1 NMDRRQILLQ
11 LFGIAA
17 LLAGG
22 KSIYFGFKKKKKFS
36 KIEPGWREYQNKC
49 YFFSTDVKSWL
60 EANELC
66 LEQHSNLMSIQDIQE
81 RMWVRTQI
89 GQEIF
94 WIGLNDRVVEGVW
107 EWTDGSPF
115 IETLSYPDNWGS
127 DPGEDCGQVVGY
139 SSGHWNDETC
149 SAKRK
154 YICKHSH
161 LFYYLPNYSANP
173 AII

>member
-1 NMDRRQILLQ
+1 VSY
-11 LFGIAA
+11 IAQA
-17 LLAGG
+17 FLAGICLYLG
-22 KSIYFGFKKKKKFS
+22 VNNHLRLLWTNQSLCHILAVS
-36 KIEPGWREYQNKC
+36 SAHCQCQPGWREYQNKC

-115 IETLSYPDNWGS
+115 IETLSYWMPGQPDNWGS

-149 SAKRK
+149 SLCRQ
-154 YICKHSH
+154 
-161 LFYYLPNYSANP
+161 LLLDGQ
-173 AII
+173 

>member
-1 NMDRRQILLQ
+1 FCELVSFSGLFCHILAVSSAHCQ
-11 LFGIAA
+11 CQ
-17 LLAGG
+17 
-22 KSIYFGFKKKKKFS
+22 
-36 KIEPGWREYQNKC
+36 PGWREYQNKC

-81 RMWVRTQI
+81 RVRCPNAQTATTLDK
-89 GQEIF
+89 EIF

-115 IETLSYPDNWGS
+115 IETLSYWMPGQPDNWGS

-154 YICKHSH
+154 YICKHVNCELAH
-161 LFYYLPNYSANP
+161 VPQ
-173 AII
+173 

>member
-1 NMDRRQILLQ
+1 MCSLQIKLIFLNSKCH
-11 LFGIAA
+11 I
-17 LLAGG
+17 LAV
-22 KSIYFGFKKKKKFS
+22 SS
-36 KIEPGWREYQNKC
+36 AHCQCQPGWREYQNKC

-81 RMWVRTQI
+81 RVRCPNMWVRTQI

-115 IETLSYPDNWGS
+115 IETLSYWMPGQPDNWGS

-154 YICKHSH
+154 YICNS
-161 LFYYLPNYSANP
+161 LAG
-173 AII
+173 